1 MARIDAAD
9 AARADAPVPEQ
20 PARRL
25 AAFGWGMARL
35 TSVVVLVA
43 AWEAFARSGA
53 VTPFVLPPPTDV
65 LARIWTD
72 AVTGDLWHNTG
83 VTLYRALTGFAIA
96 AVAGIALGMAIHRI
110 APIRWF
116 FDPIVSVGFPMP
128 KIAFLPVVILWL
140 GVFDVSKITMVVF
153 DAIFPV
159 VTATIIG
166 LQGVDRVLLWSARN
180 MGAKEPE
187 LLWQISLPA
196 ALPQIMTGLQVALPI
211 ALIVAILAEMVMGG
225 YGLGGGMMTASRY
238 ADSRGVFA
246 GIVEIAAVGY
256 VLVNAMMLIR
266 RRLLLW
272 HQEALAPSTV

>member
-1 MARIDAAD
+1 MARIASTDIT
-9 AARADAPVPEQ
+9 RADALLAEQ
-20 PARRL
+20 PSNRL
-25 AAFGWGMARL
+25 ATVGWGIARL
-35 TSVVVLVA
+35 TSVVVLLV

-53 VTPFVLPPPTDV
+53 VTAFVLPPLTDV

-72 AVTGDLWHNTG
+72 AVSGDLWFNTA
-83 VTLYRALTGFAIA
+83 VTLYRALTGFLIA
-96 AVAGIALGMAIHRI
+96 TVAGIALGMAIHRI

-180 MGAKEPE
+180 MGAREHE
-187 LLWQISLPA
+187 LLWQVSLPA

-211 ALIVAILAEMVMGG
+211 AMIVAILAEMVMGG

-246 GIVEIAAVGY
+246 GIVEIAVVGY
-256 VLVNAMMLIR
+256 VLVNVMSMIR
-266 RRLLLW
+266 RRLLIW